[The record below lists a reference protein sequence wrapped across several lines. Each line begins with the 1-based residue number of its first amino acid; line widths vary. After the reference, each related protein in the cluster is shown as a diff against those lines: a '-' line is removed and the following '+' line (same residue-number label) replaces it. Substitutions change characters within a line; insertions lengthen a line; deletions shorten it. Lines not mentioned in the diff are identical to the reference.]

1 MPEVWRCAGPS
12 HGPKPTLVSE
22 PLVPV
27 SGWSACVLDA
37 EGPSWSSEKVRWQ
50 SGDMAESKT
59 RVSGA
64 TSASDVEPAL
74 ASADDAT
81 VIARVSAARQVGD
94 EDQQGVEELLRRAAD
109 RNRAAL
115 DRLAK

>member
-1 MPEVWRCAGPS
+1 M
-12 HGPKPTLVSE
+12 
-22 PLVPV
+22 
-27 SGWSACVLDA
+27 
-37 EGPSWSSEKVRWQ
+37 RWET
-50 SGDMAESKT
+50 GDMAESKT

-81 VIARVSAARQVGD
+81 VIARVSAAKQVGD
-94 EDQQGVEELLRRAAD
+94 EDPQGVEELLRRAAD

>member
-1 MPEVWRCAGPS
+1 
-12 HGPKPTLVSE
+12 
-22 PLVPV
+22 
-27 SGWSACVLDA
+27 
-37 EGPSWSSEKVRWQ
+37 
-50 SGDMAESKT
+50 MAESKT

-64 TSASDVEPAL
+64 TSSSDVEPAL

-94 EDQQGVEELLRRAAD
+94 EDKEGVEELLRRAAD
-109 RNRAAL
+109 RNQAAL